1 MRRISFLVTFLSFVL
16 LAMLAACG
24 GGSSIGV
31 AIAPPSSTTLDAGAA
46 SIALSVSVTND
57 SKNAGVTWSLSPT
70 SGCGS
75 LSNITTTSVTY
86 APPADTLTANCT
98 ATITATSVSNTSKT
112 NAVALTIKAI
122 SVGISSSAGSTT
134 SFGAGAA
141 PITLTAT
148 LSNEATNT
156 DTVNWT
162 LTPTNSGTVAPARR
176 GTHPA
181 VAPTG
186 CGTLGTP
193 VVSGNTS
200 AVVYTPPTDVY
211 YTTCTATITAASSI
225 NGNLSTVAYTISA
238 ITVTLTAPTAAV
250 TEYANQGNVPLT
262 ATIAND
268 GASKGLTWALSPTSC
283 GALSATTGTSVSY
296 IPPANPGAQCTAVI
310 TVSSVTD
317 GTKFITAPTITINPN
332 VTIAWNPTPTS
343 PVSEGAAQS
352 LVVNVSNDVTN
363 SGLVNWAISPTSGCG
378 SLSATTGATVNFS
391 SNPVSANC
399 TATITAISAADLKPS
414 VSAQIVVNA
423 TVVNITSP
431 LTAPSVANS
440 VQVPFT
446 ASITNDGSSSGIG
459 WSLTPGTG
467 CTSSYGWLS
476 ANSGTSTTYTA
487 PPEASL
493 PTACTVTVKAFSILD
508 PTKSASLAVTSNP
521 ITLGALTATVGGSA
535 QTLPATVGQSS
546 GAVTLYESPSFD
558 PNGPAD
564 IAWSNS
570 NNTCGTLGASFV
582 SSGNSQVVFTPA
594 ASVTTNCTTTI
605 TAASQLD
612 TTKTV
617 STTIT
622 VVPLTVTITTP
633 ISSPTT
639 VQEGATQNLV
649 ATVLGDVANKGV
661 NWTLNPATA
670 CGSLPSTTTAASG
683 AAILYT
689 APAPPVA
696 GCTVVATATSLSDN
710 TKFASTTL
718 NITPPVIS
726 VSWTTTPAANLDAS
740 NSLGNSQTPYS
751 VTLTNDY
758 ASAGVNWSSS
768 NNQCGSSNGTSGSTS
783 MTFTATLDSNLTTGT
798 NCVTTITAT
807 SITDP
812 TKKIT
817 ATLNVL
823 PIAVAL
829 TPSGSQSYTAGAA
842 AQTFSA
848 TVNNDALSTTGS
860 GGYGVTWSLSNTS
873 GCGSLSNNSITG
885 VTYTPPG
892 SLSSSCSTELIATSV
907 ADSTKSNFDTITV
920 NPTGV
925 TLTIDPTNGGQTTST
940 YGVVG
945 QLYELP
951 LDTQGG
957 SGTYTS
963 YVTASGAIPPG
974 LSYSTS
980 LNALVGTP
988 TSGAAGNSYTFTVKV
1003 TDSSNNT
1010 ATSTTP
1016 VSVYIA
1022 AAPNHQHDS
1031 YLNGTYTCLTKG
1043 FVDNSGSPFGN
1054 AIVSSQPFTGTGTF
1068 TGGTYDMSFTGG
1080 TYQGVVVSGSTSGT
1094 VNIGSDNH
1102 GIITFTTT
1110 PSVGTASTSTWAVS
1124 LNGLAGTTAT
1134 QLSGIEMDDLGAT
1147 PSGTRGSAICY
1158 QDTTSAFAPG
1168 TVDSEGYVF
1177 ALAGVGDNGSSRATV
1192 GVLNLGAS
1200 GSISGGQ
1207 LDTIKADGTTSS
1219 NSSVSGSFTTPNA
1232 TTGRWTITAS
1242 GGGSTNSLILY
1253 QIDAKRAVAITTDG
1267 AGSMQSGNVRKQ
1279 LQSTYSNSAS
1289 LNGNFVVY
1297 YHATQFD
1304 STATVNGY
1312 SAQILQGTGNGTTGM
1327 TINYSISDN
1336 VSVSGGVKSTP
1347 TQDEGT
1353 KGTLYTV
1360 SVASNGRA
1368 LLTPSGSTSSVYFYF
1383 YDTNSALMSDAT
1395 SGVNVGW
1402 VEAQTATG
1410 TTNISGDYILYKM
1423 YNSEPGAGDS
1433 LGVMTLSGG
1442 TIVGKQDSA
1451 GQGYYFWEAPLQP
1464 NGSSNPTYPSFGS
1477 YEQFTLGNTGS
1488 NTTIDCMAITA
1499 TKLVC
1504 ISNDDSPNINIL
1516 LQ

>member
-24 GGSSIGV
+24 GGSSIAV
-31 AIAPPSSTTLDAGAA
+31 TIAPPASTTLDAGAA
-46 SIALSVSVTND
+46 AISLTVSVSND
-57 SKNAGVTWSLSPT
+57 SKNAGVTWSLSPAG
-70 SGCGS
+70 GCGS

-86 APPADTLTANCT
+86 TPPADTLTANCT
-98 ATITATSVSNTSKT
+98 ATITATSATNTSKT

-122 SVGISSSAGSTT
+122 TVGVVSSAGTTT
-134 SFGAGAA
+134 SFGAGAGA
-141 PITLTAT
+141 ITLTAT

-162 LTPTNSGTVAPARR
+162 LTPTNSGIVAPARR
-176 GTHPA
+176 GAHPA
-181 VAPTG
+181 LVPAG

-211 YTTCTATITAASSI
+211 YTTCTATITAASNI

-250 TEYANQGNVPLT
+250 TEYANQGNVTLS

-268 GASKGLTWALSPTSC
+268 GANGGLSWALSPTSC
-283 GALSATTGTSVSY
+283 GSLSANTGNSINY
-296 IPPANPGAQCTAVI
+296 IPPTNPGAQCTAVV

-343 PVSEGAAQS
+343 PVSEGAPSTLTVA
-352 LVVNVSNDVTN
+352 VTNDVTN
-363 SGLVNWAISPTSGCG
+363 SGLVNWTISSGCG
-378 SLSATTGATVNFS
+378 SLSAATGASVNFIS
-391 SNPVSANC
+391 TPVAANC
-399 TATITAISAADLKPS
+399 TATITATSAADLKPS
-414 VSAQIVVNA
+414 VNTQITVNA
-423 TVVNITSP
+423 TTVGITPNTTQSVN
-431 LTAPSVANS
+431 NS
-440 VQVPFT
+440 AQVPFT
-446 ASITNDGSSSGIG
+446 ASIANDGSGAGIS
-459 WSLTPGTG
+459 WSLTAGTG
-467 CTSSYGWLS
+467 CGANYGSLS
-476 ANSGTSTTYTA
+476 ANTGTSTTYTA
-487 PPEASL
+487 PTEANL
-493 PTACTVTVKAFSILD
+493 PTACTVMVKAYSTSD
-508 PTKSASLAVTSNP
+508 PTKSASDTVTANP
-521 ITLGALTATVGGSA
+521 ITLGALTATVGLSA

-546 GAVTLYESPSFD
+546 GAITLYEVPSFD
-558 PNGPAD
+558 PNGAAD

-570 NNTCGTLGASFV
+570 NTTCGTLGASFV
-582 SSGNSQVVFTPA
+582 SGTNSEVVFTPA
-594 ASVTTNCTTTI
+594 ATVTASCQTTI
-605 TAASQLD
+605 TATSQLD
-612 TTKTV
+612 TTKTIT
-617 STTIT
+617 TTIT

-633 ISSPTT
+633 SSSPTT

-649 ATVLGDVANKGV
+649 ATVLGDVQNKGV
-661 NWTLNPATA
+661 NWTISPASG
-670 CGSLPSTTTAASG
+670 CGSLPPTTTAASG
-683 AAILYT
+683 VAVIYT

-696 GCTVVATATSLSDN
+696 ACQVIATATSLSDN
-710 TKFASTTL
+710 TKSASTTL
-718 NITPPVIS
+718 NITPPAIS
-726 VSWTTTPAANLDAS
+726 VSWTSPPAANLDAS
-740 NSLGNSQTPYS
+740 NGEGNSQTPYA

-768 NNQCGSSNGTSGSTS
+768 NSQCGSSNGTSGTTS
-783 MTFTATLDSNLTTGT
+783 MTFTATLDSNLTTGV

-807 SITDP
+807 SVTDP

-823 PIAVAL
+823 PISVAL
-829 TPSGSQSYTAGAA
+829 TPSGSQNYTAGAA
-842 AQTFSA
+842 AQSFSA
-848 TVNNDALSTTGS
+848 SVNNDALSTTGS

-873 GCGSLSNNSITG
+873 GCGSLSNNSLTG
-885 VTYTPPG
+885 VTYTPPD
-892 SLSSSCSTELIATSV
+892 SLSSSCTTEVIATSV
-907 ADSTKSNFDTITV
+907 ADTTKSNFDTITV
-920 NPTGV
+920 NPPGG
-925 TLTIDPTNGGQTTST
+925 TLTIDPTNGGETTST

-945 QLYELP
+945 EIYELS

-963 YVTASGAIPPG
+963 YITASGAIPPG
-974 LSYSTS
+974 LAYSTT

-988 TSGAAGNSYTFTVKV
+988 TSAAAGNSYTFTVKV

-1016 VSVYIA
+1016 VTVYIA

-1031 YLNGTYTCLTKG
+1031 YMNGTYTCLTKG

-1054 AIVSSQPFTGTGTF
+1054 ATVSSQPFTGISTF
-1068 TGGTYDMSFTGG
+1068 TGGTYDMSFTAG

-1094 VNIGSDNH
+1094 VNIGADNH

-1110 PSVGTASTSTWAVS
+1110 PSVGTPSTSTWAVS

-1134 QLSGIEMDDLGAT
+1134 QLSGIEIDDLGTA
-1147 PSGTRGSAICY
+1147 PSGTRGSAVCY

-1168 TVDSEGYVF
+1168 TVQSQGYVF
-1177 ALAGVGDNGSSRATV
+1177 ALTGVGDNGSSKATI

-1200 GSISGGQ
+1200 TGISGGETDTIKSDGTVSNNSSISG
-1207 LDTIKADGTTSS
+1207 T
-1219 NSSVSGSFTTPNA
+1219 FTTPNT
-1232 TTGRWTITAS
+1232 TTGRWTITAA
-1242 GGGSTNSLILY
+1242 GGGSTANLIVY

-1267 AGSMQSGNVRKQ
+1267 EGSMQSGNVRKQ
-1279 LQSTYSNSAS
+1279 LEGTFSNSAS
-1289 LNGNFVVY
+1289 LNSNFVVY
-1297 YHATQFD
+1297 FHATEFD
-1304 STATVNGY
+1304 STPAVNGY
-1312 SAQILQGTGNGTTGM
+1312 KSQLLQGTGNGTTGV
-1327 TINYSISDN
+1327 TINYHMTDQ
-1336 VSVSGGVKSTP
+1336 VSVTDGVKGSP
-1347 TQDEGT
+1347 TLAPDTTGAQ
-1353 KGTLYTV
+1353 TV

-1402 VEAQTATG
+1402 MEAQTATG
-1410 TTNISGDYILYKM
+1410 STNISGDYILYKM
-1423 YNSEPGAGDS
+1423 YNSEPTAGDTV
-1433 LGVMTLSGG
+1433 GQMTLSGG
-1442 TIVGKQDSA
+1442 TIVGHQDSA
-1451 GQGYYFWEAPLQP
+1451 GQGYYYWEEPMQP

-1488 NTTIDCMAITA
+1488 NTTIDCVAITA